1 MTNVHHGLNGPNAVR
16 LVAMEL
22 IFVRESA
29 QILREKVVLKLISR
43 MSLVQIFLVVN
54 VVLYKPIP

>member
-1 MTNVHHGLNGPNAVR
+1 MNVHHGLNGPNAVR
-16 LVAMEL
+16 LAAMEL

-43 MSLVQIFLVVN
+43 MTLVQIFLVVN
-54 VVLYKPIP
+54 VVL